1 MSALEQVAVEPET
14 LNRKQAAR
22 LLNVSL
28 ATLDRMHVGGRMPAA
43 LRLGACVRWTRT
55 ELVAWL
61 AAGCPDRNSW
71 ERRRR

>member
-28 ATLDRMHVGGRMPAA
+28 ATLDRMHVGGRMPRA
-43 LRLGACVRWTRT
+43 LRMGTCVRWTRA